1 MRNQEKHFING
12 EWIASTGNET
22 TEVINPATEEVIGT
36 ISLGTKEDLDKA
48 VKAARA
54 AFPSF
59 SKTSRNERVKMLEN
73 IVRGYEKRKDEL
85 IEVMTQELGAP
96 LKVSEEVHY
105 KMGHEHFSKAAE
117 ALKSYTFT
125 EDRGGHTII
134 KEAIGVSGLITPWNF
149 PTNQTSLKIAGA
161 IAAGSPVVLKPAE
174 ITPFAAMILADIID
188 EAGVPKGVFNL
199 VNGTGDVIGDGI
211 SSHPDIDFVSFTGS
225 GAVGSKIMENAADNI
240 KKVALELGGKSPLI
254 ILDDADVDEAAET
267 AVHHIAMNT
276 GQVCSAATRV
286 LIPESMKD
294 AFEKALLNALPKFT
308 VGDPREDHATGPLVS
323 KKQWDTVQSYIEK
336 GIEEGAHLLAGG
348 TGKPD
353 GLDKGY
359 FAKHTIF
366 TNVKNDMTIAQ
377 EEIFGPVMSV
387 ITYQDLDHA
396 LEIANDTVYGLAGYV
411 VGKDEKTIKYVAEHI
426 RAGQITINNAET
438 DYFAPFGGFKQS
450 GIGREWGDFGIEEYL
465 EVKAVMGLP
474 TA

>member
-1 MRNQEKHFING
+1 
-12 EWIASTGNET
+12 
-22 TEVINPATEEVIGT
+22 
-36 ISLGTKEDLDKA
+36 
-48 VKAARA
+48 
-54 AFPSF
+54 
-59 SKTSRNERVKMLEN
+59 
-73 IVRGYEKRKDEL
+73 
-85 IEVMTQELGAP
+85 
-96 LKVSEEVHY
+96 
-105 KMGHEHFSKAAE
+105 
-117 ALKSYTFT
+117 
-125 EDRGGHTII
+125 
-134 KEAIGVSGLITPWNF
+134 
-149 PTNQTSLKIAGA
+149 
-161 IAAGSPVVLKPAE
+161 
-174 ITPFAAMILADIID
+174 
-188 EAGVPKGVFNL
+188 
-199 VNGTGDVIGDGI
+199 
-211 SSHPDIDFVSFTGS
+211 
-225 GAVGSKIMENAADNI
+225 
-240 KKVALELGGKSPLI
+240 
-254 ILDDADVDEAAET
+254 
-267 AVHHIAMNT
+267 MNT
-276 GQVCSAATRV
+276 GQVCSAPTRV

-294 AFEKALLNALPKFT
+294 KFEKAPLNALPKFT

-336 GIEEGAHLLAGG
+336 GIEEGATLLAGG

-353 GLDKGY
+353 GIDKGY

-411 VGKDEKTIKYVAEHI
+411 VGQDEKTLKYVAEHI